1 MGASNDAEYWL
12 DELVKGLN
20 KLRTRAIA
28 DGKDSAYMDALD
40 DVAEFMG
47 IDTQKV
53 YKLHNL
59 R

>member
-1 MGASNDAEYWL
+1 MSQADTAEYWL

-28 DGKDSAYMDALD
+28 DGRASAYMDALD
-40 DVAEFMG
+40 DMAEFMG

-53 YKLHNL
+53 YKL